1 MAYIF
6 IFTCNI
12 YNSHIKILTCWHF
25 HIYEIF
31 HIWNTYEIF
40 HIWNYLSHMW
50 KTLSHMNWRK
60 IICEIIHVTYEIW
73 HFICEFLFHIWNP
86 SFHIWN
92 PSFHV
97 WNYLFHM
104 WKMLSHMNWRKIIC
118 EIIQVTYEIWHFIC
132 EFLFHKLNPSFHI
145 WNSNFI
151 CEMTY
156 EIFVRD
162 PNQLSLLSL
171 FLKTPTSLKVGNVS
185 RERWKSAMW
194 LLPSLGRTS
203 RPETIHFPTI
213 RYVSPYSCHDTIH
226 ISIQLSR
233 YDTRYDT

>member
-1 MAYIF
+1 MLAL
-6 IFTCNI
+6 
-12 YNSHIKILTCWHF
+12 S
-25 HIYEIF
+25 
-31 HIWNTYEIF
+31 HIWNFPYMK
-40 HIWNYLSHMW
+40 HIWNFPYMKLFISYV
-50 KTLSHMNWRK
+50 KNV
-60 IICEIIHVTYEIW
+60 VTYELKKNHMWNYSCHIW
-73 HFICEFLFHIWNP
+73 NLAFHMWISFHIWNP

-194 LLPSLGRTS
+194 ILPSLGRTS